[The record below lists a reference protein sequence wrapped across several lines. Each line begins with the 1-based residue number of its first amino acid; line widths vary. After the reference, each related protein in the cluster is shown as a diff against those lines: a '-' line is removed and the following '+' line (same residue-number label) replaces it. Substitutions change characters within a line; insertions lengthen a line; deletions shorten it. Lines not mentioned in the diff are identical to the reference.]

1 MQDNYQIITDA
12 VLELM
17 DQHGSDWCKPWQ
29 VQAGAGHHNV
39 QTGKSYNGT
48 NIFLLAVSAMKQNF
62 SSNEWGT
69 FNQWFTLG
77 GGKREKI
84 NGKWVVTKQSK
95 YKVKP
100 KGTKIIFF
108 DKIKVEDKE
117 TQEEKLIPML
127 RGYTVFNA
135 DQVEGYTP
143 VPVEPITETKARHD
157 RSEALIAATGAE
169 IRFGGDRA
177 FYVPSQDFVQ
187 MPVLE
192 DFKGTDTSSDVET
205 YYSTMFHELTHWTGA
220 KGRMDRKMIGK
231 FGSNAYAFEELIA
244 ELGAVF
250 LTCQVGINVAPR
262 ADHAKYL
269 NNWLEVIKS
278 DKRAMVKAFAQA
290 QKASDFILSFEQA
303 EQAQTA

>member
-17 DQHGSDWCKPWQ
+17 EKHGKDWCKPWQ
-29 VQAGAGHHNV
+29 AQAGAGHHNV
-39 QTGKSYNGT
+39 KSGKSYNGT
-48 NIFLLAVSAMKQNF
+48 NIFLLAVSAMKQDF
-62 SSNEWGT
+62 ASNEWGT
-69 FNQWFTLG
+69 FKQWQDKG
-77 GGKREKI
+77 A
-84 NGKWVVTKQSK
+84 
-95 YKVKP
+95 KVRKGQ

-117 TQEEKLIPML
+117 TQEERLIPML
-127 RGYTVFNA
+127 KGFTVFNA
-135 DQVEGYTP
+135 DQVDGYDAK
-143 VPVEPITETKARHD
+143 PVEPITETKARHD
-157 RSEALIAATGAE
+157 RSEALIAATGAD

-177 FYVPSQDFVQ
+177 FYVPSEDFVQ
-187 MPVLE
+187 MPILE

-269 NNWLEVIKS
+269 NNWLEVIKN

>member
-17 DQHGSDWCKPWQ
+17 EKHGKDWTKPWQ
-29 VQAGAGHHNV
+29 AQASLGHCNV
-39 QTGKSYNGT
+39 QSGKPYNGT
-48 NIFLLAVSAMKQNF
+48 NIFLLAVSAMKQGF
-62 SSNEWGT
+62 VSNEWGT
-69 FNQWFTLG
+69 FKQWQN
-77 GGKREKI
+77 KKA
-84 NGKWVVTKQSK
+84 
-95 YKVKP
+95 KVKKGQ

-108 DKIKVEDKE
+108 DKIKIEDKD

-127 RGYTVFNA
+127 KGFTVFNA
-135 DQVEGYTP
+135 DQVEGYESKP
-143 VPVEPITETKARHD
+143 VQPITETKARHD
-157 RSEALIAATGAE
+157 RSEALISATGAD

-177 FYVPSQDFVQ
+177 FYVPSEDFVQ
-187 MPVLE
+187 MPILE
-192 DFKGTDTSSDVET
+192 DFKGTDTSSDVEA

-250 LTCQVGINVAPR
+250 VTCQIGINIVPR

-269 NNWLEVIKS
+269 NGWLEVIKN
-278 DKRAMVKAFAQA
+278 DKRAMVKAFAQS
-290 QKASDFILSFEQA
+290 QKASDFILSFEQVA
-303 EQAQTA
+303 QAKTA

>member
-1 MQDNYQIITDA
+1 MQDNYQVITDA

-17 DQHGSDWCKPWQ
+17 EQHGKDWTKPWQ
-29 VQAGAGHHNV
+29 AQAGAGHHNV
-39 QTGKSYNGT
+39 KSGKSYNGT
-48 NIFLLAVSAMKQNF
+48 NIFLLAVSAMKQDF
-62 SSNEWGT
+62 ASNEWGT
-69 FNQWFTLG
+69 FKQWQDKG
-77 GGKREKI
+77 A
-84 NGKWVVTKQSK
+84 
-95 YKVKP
+95 KVRKGQ

-117 TQEEKLIPML
+117 TQEERLIPML
-127 RGYTVFNA
+127 KGFTVFNA
-135 DQVEGYTP
+135 DQVDGYDAK
-143 VPVEPITETKARHD
+143 PVEPITETKARHD
-157 RSEALIAATGAE
+157 RSEALIAATGAD

-177 FYVPSQDFVQ
+177 FYVPSEDFVQ
-187 MPVLE
+187 MPILE